1 VAWVPKTRQARRI
14 ASRCLRASQ
23 AGAIELAV
31 QDRIACVD
39 AVTTPF
45 VSVAVRS
52 RLAGVWR
59 RYGALLPAPSE
70 RAPEDDELDEAC
82 PLA

>member
-1 VAWVPKTRQARRI
+1 
-14 ASRCLRASQ
+14 
-23 AGAIELAV
+23 
-31 QDRIACVD
+31 VD

-59 RYGALLPAPSE
+59 RYGALLPEPPE
-70 RAPEDDELDEAC
+70 RAPEDDELDAAC